1 MEDQTSEEDDE
12 EVVRVPEHFKV
23 AASDDLH
30 GGGDDEDERESDD
43 DTSEAGDGGEG
54 KVGGNLLRILRH
66 KQTRELSGLGH
77 SVHMS
82 NGVPPYLII
91 GLASTV
97 SSWSISR
104 AELPFK
110 FASSRFISCFI

>member
-1 MEDQTSEEDDE
+1 MEDETSEEDDE

-82 NGVPPYLII
+82 
-91 GLASTV
+91 
-97 SSWSISR
+97 SWSISR

-110 FASSRFISCFI
+110 FASGTFISCFI